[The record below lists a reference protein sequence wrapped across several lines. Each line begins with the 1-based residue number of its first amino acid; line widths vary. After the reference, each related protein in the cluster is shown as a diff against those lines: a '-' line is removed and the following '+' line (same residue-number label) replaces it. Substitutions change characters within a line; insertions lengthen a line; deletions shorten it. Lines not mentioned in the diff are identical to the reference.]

1 VTVVVGYL
9 AGKGGRS
16 ALHLAVEAATTLK
29 TSLTVTTV
37 VPRPWMTPSIARI
50 DAEYA
55 QYAEQLAADSAKEAQ
70 QSIGALSDGLKVS
83 YHKVA
88 HRSVSGGLLEAVK
101 ELAAEVLVLGS
112 AADGKFGQVVIG
124 STADRLL
131 HSSPVPMAISP
142 RGYRGSK
149 TGGLSRITCA
159 YPGTPESLHV
169 VERVAALAERLDVP
183 MRVVTFAVRGRTM
196 YPPEVGLRAEDSI
209 LEAWA
214 SHARELLAQ
223 LKSDGIVG
231 EDVVLQVVT
240 GNGWDQAL
248 DAAEWQ
254 DGELLAIGTSP
265 SGGIARVFLGSR
277 GTKILRHSPVP
288 VLVLP
293 G

>member
-1 VTVVVGYL
+1 MSVAVGYL

-16 ALHLAVEAATTLK
+16 PLYLAVEAAKTLK
-29 TSLTVTTV
+29 TSLTVVTV

-70 QSIGALSDGLKVS
+70 DCLDSIGSGVKVDF
-83 YHKVA
+83 HKVA
-88 HRSVSGGLLEAVK
+88 HRSASGGLLEAVD
-101 ELAAEVLVLGS
+101 ELKAEALVLGS
-112 AADGKFGQVVIG
+112 ASDGKLGQVVIG

-131 HSSPVPMAISP
+131 HSSSVPLSISP

-149 TGGLSRITCA
+149 AGGLTRITCA
-159 YPGTPESLHV
+159 FPGTPDCLDC

-183 MRVVTFAVRGRTM
+183 MRVITFAVRGRTM

-209 LEAWA
+209 LEVSAA
-214 SHARELLAQ
+214 QAREALAD
-223 LKSDGIVG
+223 LKTKGVVG
-231 EDVVLQVVT
+231 ESAELDVVT
-240 GNGWDQAL
+240 GNSWVEAIDNA
-248 DAAEWQ
+248 DWV
-254 DGELLAIGTSP
+254 DGELMALGTKP

-277 GTKILRHSPVP
+277 GSKILRHSPVP

>member
-1 VTVVVGYL
+1 MTVAVGYL

-16 ALHLAVEAATTLK
+16 ALYLAVEAAKTLK
-29 TSLTVTTV
+29 TSLAVVTV

-55 QYAEQLAADSAKEAQ
+55 QYADQLAADSAKQAQ
-70 QSIGALSDGLKVS
+70 QCIDSLADGLEVN

-88 HRSVSGGLLEAVK
+88 HRSVSGGLLEAIDEVK
-101 ELAAEVLVLGS
+101 AEALVLGS
-112 AADGKFGQVVIG
+112 AADGKLGQVVVG

-131 HSSPVPMAISP
+131 HSSPVPLAISP

-149 TGGLSRITCA
+149 AGGLTRITAA

-169 VERVAALAERLDVP
+169 VERVATLAERLNVP

-214 SHARELLAQ
+214 SHAREALAQ
-223 LKSDGIVG
+223 LKADGIVDD
-231 EDVVLQVVT
+231 DVVLQVVA

-248 DAAEWQ
+248 DAADWQ
-254 DGELLAIGTSP
+254 EGELLALGTSP
-265 SGGIARVFLGSR
+265 SSGIARVFLGSR
-277 GTKILRHSPVP
+277 GSKILRHSPVP